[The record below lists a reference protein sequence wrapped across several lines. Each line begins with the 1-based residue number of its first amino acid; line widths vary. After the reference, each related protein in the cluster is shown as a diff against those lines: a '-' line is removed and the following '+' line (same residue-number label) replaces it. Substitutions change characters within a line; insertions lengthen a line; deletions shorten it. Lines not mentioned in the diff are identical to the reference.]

1 LTPLDITEKYAIE
14 LSIKALMDIV
24 ESGASNIQVSKLT
37 FDSYRQFEDK
47 EVEGLV
53 ESLEDEEA

>member
-1 LTPLDITEKYAIE
+1 MTPLDITEKYAIE